1 MARTERGGAEQAPGD
16 GPGDGPAE
24 ASVPVDAPSALADV
38 IRDAQQHAGLSQ
50 REIGRRVGVDQT
62 VVSTWVRGAATP
74 SVERILALD
83 RLFDLRP
90 GTLLERAGLVEPRT
104 TEEAIAAEP
113 TIDDDGKH
121 MLQGMV
127 AARRRTGAD
136 PTPLD
141 ELFLLNRERL
151 QEAVDGAVAR
161 ALAVRA
167 VTRPTD
173 ATPVDEGIAP
183 PRQPPRRAIGPR
195 HRRHINGR

>member
-1 MARTERGGAEQAPGD
+1 MARTESGGAEHPSEE
-16 GPGDGPAE
+16 GPAE
-24 ASVPVDAPSALADV
+24 ASAPVDSTPSALADV
-38 IRDAQQHAGLSQ
+38 IRDAKQHAGLSQ
-50 REIGRRVGVDQT
+50 SEIGRRIGVDQT
-62 VVSTWVRGAATP
+62 VVSTWARGAAIP

-83 RLFDLRP
+83 RLFGLRP
-90 GTLLERAGLVEPRT
+90 GTLLERAGLVQPRT

-113 TIDDDGKH
+113 AIGDDDKH

-127 AARRRTGAD
+127 AARRSSAAS
-136 PTPLD
+136 PTSLD

-167 VTRPTD
+167 VTPPTNATPTD
-173 ATPVDEGIAP
+173 AGIAP
-183 PRQPPRRAIGPR
+183 PRQPPRPAFGPR

>member
-1 MARTERGGAEQAPGD
+1 MARTESGEAEPAPRD
-16 GPGDGPAE
+16 DPAE
-24 ASVPVDAPSALADV
+24 ASGPVDSTPSALADA
-38 IRDAQQHAGLSQ
+38 IRDAKQQAGLSQ
-50 REIGRRVGVDQT
+50 SEIGRRIGVDQT
-62 VVSTWVRGAATP
+62 VVSTWARGAAIP

-83 RLFDLRP
+83 RLFGLRP

-104 TEEAIAAEP
+104 TEEAIASEP
-113 TIDDDGKH
+113 AIDDDDKH

-127 AARRRTGAD
+127 AARRRTAAS

-141 ELFLLNRERL
+141 DLFLLNRERL

-167 VTRPTD
+167 VTPRP
-173 ATPVDEGIAP
+173 ANAAPVEDGIAP
-183 PRQPPRRAIGPR
+183 PRQPSRPAFAPR